1 MKTTVVKNINKDDSL
16 LFTRSNMARVVKVL
30 NLANTVSER
39 GGLSHILLTAT
50 CREFICLSL
59 DRLKRS
65 TLNKQWMAQVGAD
78 VILCKLLNQVT
89 RFATFYCTIYCVC
102 QVKI

>member
-30 NLANTVSER
+30 NLVNTVSE
-39 GGLSHILLTAT
+39 GGCLSPMLLMAT
-50 CREFICLSL
+50 CREFTCLSL
-59 DRLKRS
+59 DRLERS

-78 VILCKLLNQVT
+78 GMGGLFVS
-89 RFATFYCTIYCVC
+89 Y
-102 QVKI
+102 